1 MNPIL
6 RYVLPIGISCLMAVS
21 SQAQTITVKGSDTLL
36 LLGQRWAEDYMKKYP
51 GVSIQVTGGGSGTGI
66 AALING
72 TTDICEASRPI
83 KEAEKQRLKAK
94 RKVDVYE
101 TPVALDGIAIYVND
115 KNPVN
120 TLTLSQIKDIYTGEI
135 TNWNEVGGK
144 NAPIILYSRENNSG
158 TYAFLKEHVL
168 QDEDYSPR
176 AQTLPGQAAVINAI
190 AKDPNGIGYGGI
202 AYGHGVKHLMVK
214 KNANSPGVVPTL
226 KSVIS
231 REYPISRYLYWYTAG
246 KPTGAI
252 KKLADWVLSSEGQ
265 SIVEKVGYFPLPKS
279 SHK

>member
-158 TYAFLKEHVL
+158 T
-168 QDEDYSPR
+168 SPQGNGR
-176 AQTLPGQAAVINAI
+176 ATGQLDGGVSGQNAAA
-190 AKDPNGIGYGGI
+190 
-202 AYGHGVKHLMVK
+202 
-214 KNANSPGVVPTL
+214 SC
-226 KSVIS
+226 
-231 REYPISRYLYWYTAG
+231 
-246 KPTGAI
+246 
-252 KKLADWVLSSEGQ
+252 
-265 SIVEKVGYFPLPKS
+265 VGTR
-279 SHK
+279 